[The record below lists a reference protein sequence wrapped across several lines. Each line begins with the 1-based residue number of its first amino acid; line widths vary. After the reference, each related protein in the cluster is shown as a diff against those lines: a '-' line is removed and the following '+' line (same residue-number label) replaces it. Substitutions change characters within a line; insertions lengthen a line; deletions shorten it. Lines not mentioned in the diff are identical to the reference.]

1 MGLRSASGVVAPS
14 EEPMANGARM
24 FESLSDKLQGVF
36 SRLRGKGKLT
46 EQNVNEALREVR
58 MALLEADVNYKVV
71 KDFIARIRE
80 RAIGEEVLESLTPVQ
95 MVVKIVNEELVNLLG
110 GANARLQFAPRP
122 PTVVMLCGLQG
133 SGKTTTC
140 AKLAYWLR
148 RQGRNPL
155 LVACDIY
162 RPAAVR
168 QLETLGEQLKMPVFK
183 MEDGSA
189 PPRIAT
195 EATIHANR
203 TGCDVVLLDTA
214 GRLHI
219 DEAMMRELEEIKR
232 LAAPTEILLVVDAMT
247 GQDAV
252 NFATEFHSA
261 LAVDGFIMTKLD
273 GDARGGAALSIRQ
286 VTGAPIKFIGVG
298 EKIEALESFHPDR
311 MASRILGMGD
321 MLSLIEKASE
331 QIDAKKAMEMEKRLR
346 ENRFDL
352 NDFLDQLQQMRKMGP
367 LDQLIGMIPGM
378 SSLKGVQVDE
388 RQLARQE
395 ALVRS
400 MTIEERSDPSIL
412 NGSRKKRIAMGS
424 GVSVQDI
431 NQFLR
436 SFEQM
441 RQMIRQVTGGKGKLG
456 KKKRSMHLPF

>member
-1 MGLRSASGVVAPS
+1 
-14 EEPMANGARM
+14 M

>member
-1 MGLRSASGVVAPS
+1 
-14 EEPMANGARM
+14 M

-110 GANARLQFAPRP
+110 GANERLQFAPRP

-133 SGKTTTC
+133 AGKTTTC

-183 MEDGSA
+183 KEDGSA

-195 EATIHANR
+195 EAITHANR

-261 LAVDGFIMTKLD
+261 LAVDGFIMTKMD

-286 VTGAPIKFIGVG
+286 VTGAPIKFIAIG

-352 NDFLDQLQQMRKMGP
+352 NDFLDQLQQMRRMGP

-400 MTIEERSDPSIL
+400 MTNEERGDPSIL

-456 KKKRSMHLPF
+456 KKKQRMHLPF